1 MSAAI
6 DFDVLVIGAGIAG
19 ASVAHFLAPY
29 ARVGL
34 LERESQPGYHTTGR
48 SAAMFMESYGPA
60 QVRALTRASR
70 AFLATPVDGESP
82 LISPRGALYVA
93 RAEQA
98 DELRAL
104 HERLRSEGTRAQLL
118 QTAGARALVP
128 VLRDEAARLALIDDD
143 ACDIDVDRLHQR
155 FLRGARRHGAILV
168 CNADVRAIAFAHG
181 SWSVSTPTQRFTA
194 PLLVNAAGAWADVVA
209 ALAGVAP
216 LGLQPCRRSAFTF
229 APPAGVD
236 VRGWPCVA
244 SIDESFYFKPEA
256 GVLLGSPANADPVPA
271 HDVVAEELDIATGI
285 ERIEQNTTL
294 TIRRPLRTWA
304 GLRSFVPDGALV
316 GGFDDSVPGFFW
328 CCGQG
333 GYGIQTSPAMGQA
346 CAARLLE
353 RPLPAHIADQG
364 LADTE
369 LAPRRVVGASRSAG
383 LPGFASGQTR

>member
-1 MSAAI
+1 VSAAN

-19 ASVAHFLAPY
+19 ASVAYFLAPH

-34 LERESQPGYHTTGR
+34 IERESQPGYHTTGR

-70 AFLATPVDGESP
+70 AFLATPADGETA
-82 LISPRGALYVA
+82 LLSPRGALYIA
-93 RAEQA
+93 RGEQAEQV
-98 DELRAL
+98 RAL
-104 HERLRSEGTRAQLL
+104 HERLRSEGAPARLL
-118 QTAGARALVP
+118 DTAAARALVP
-128 VLRDEAARLALIDDD
+128 ALRREAAALALLDDD

-155 FLRGARRHGAILV
+155 FLRGARRHGAQLV
-168 CNADVRAIAFAHG
+168 CSADVCRIAFTQG
-181 SWSVSTPTQRFTA
+181 RWSVSTPTQRFTA
-194 PLLVNAAGAWADVVA
+194 QLLVSAAGAWADVVA

-256 GVLLGSPANADPVPA
+256 GVLLGSPANADPVTA

-294 TIRRPLRTWA
+294 AIRRPLRTWA

-316 GGFDDSVPGFFW
+316 GGFDDGVPTFFW

-333 GYGIQTSPAMGQA
+333 GYGIQTSPAMGEA
-346 CAARLLE
+346 CAARLLG
-353 RPLPAHIADQG
+353 RPLPAHIVDQG
-364 LADTE
+364 LAFAD
-369 LAPRRVVGASRSAG
+369 LAPRRQASNEHGKATG
-383 LPGFASGQTR
+383 